1 MILAIDTATDWVG
14 LALHD
19 GGSVLAELGWRSR
32 RTQTIEL
39 APALTQLWART
50 GVSAVDLNA
59 VAVAAGPGSYTGLRV
74 GMALAKGIALGHK
87 LPLIGVPTLDVV
99 AAAVPRQET
108 DLIVV
113 AHAGRTRLWAGQYR
127 WIDKRG
133 WESVGDPLLS
143 RWEELIGRVQLPVA
157 FAGEIDAASA
167 KLVRRVNR
175 SAIILAPAASV
186 RRAAVLAEIGWTRWK
201 SKRVDP
207 ADALA
212 PIYLREPG

>member
-19 GGSVLAELGWRSR
+19 GGAILAEFGWRSR
-32 RTQTIEL
+32 RMQTTEL
-39 APALTQLWART
+39 APAVAQLWARARL
-50 GVSAVDLNA
+50 SAADLNA
-59 VAVAAGPGSYTGLRV
+59 VAVTTGPGSYTGLRV
-74 GMALAKGIALGHK
+74 GMALAKGIALAQQ

-133 WESVGDPLLS
+133 WESLGDPLLTQ
-143 RWEELIGRVQLPVA
+143 WEDLIGRVMVPIAL
-157 FAGEIDAASA
+157 AGEIDAASA
-167 KLVRRVNR
+167 KLVRRANR
-175 SAIILAPAASV
+175 SAVLISPAVST
-186 RRAAVLAEIGWTRWK
+186 RRAAVLAEIGWGRLK
-201 SKRVDP
+201 SKRI
-207 ADALA
+207 DAAASLA
-212 PIYLREPG
+212 PVYHREPG